1 MHGMTAPAC
10 PVCATPY
17 EAGATIC
24 AFCGV
29 SLVGPEPKPAAKP
42 KSRAK
47 PAPKPRVEPDIPAI
61 ESPSPTPVE
70 VVEPIADEVPS
81 PAPVEVAEPKV
92 DELPAPAEIVEPV
105 AEVAA
110 SPAPAGV
117 DGIDATPPAPEPD
130 AEPDEAVETSGIP
143 EDSMPPAPPAP
154 GTQAPSFARERAAAT
169 TAQRR
174 LQRIEWG
181 VVAGLA
187 VLLLV
192 QVVASDF
199 GPLAANGATRPW
211 LQGICNALRCSL
223 PPWHEPRAL
232 HLLQRDVQAN
242 PQRPGLLR
250 ISASFR
256 NEARWT
262 QSWPRLRVTLSDA
275 DGRAIAARDFDANE
289 YLGAKPTTNG
299 IASGQVASI
308 AFDVADPSPRVTAFT
323 FEFR

>member
-81 PAPVEVAEPKV
+81 PAPVEVAESKI
-92 DELPAPAEIVEPV
+92 DELPAPAEIVEPI
-105 AEVAA
+105 ADETS
-110 SPAPAGV
+110 SPTPAGV
-117 DGIDATPPAPEPD
+117 DVVDATPPAPDPD
-130 AEPDEAVETSGIP
+130 SESAEAAETSVIP
-143 EDSMPPAPPAP
+143 EDPALPGPPGP
-154 GTQAPSFARERAAAT
+154 GTQAPSFAKERAAAT
-169 TAQRR
+169 AAQRR

-199 GPLAANGATRPW
+199 GPLAANGTTRPW

-242 PQRPGLLR
+242 PQRPGLLH

-262 QSWPRLRVTLSDA
+262 QPWPRLRVTLSDA
-275 DGRAIAARDFDANE
+275 DGRAIAARDFAANE
-289 YLGAKPTTNG
+289 YLGAEPTTNG
-299 IASGQVASI
+299 IASGQLASV